1 MKNKKF
7 SLSLFKRLLLIVLVV
22 LSCSANAQ
30 GQLLPILKQEAE
42 KNLEILK
49 KEKIPAYYISY
60 RVTDETMYVTGSSFG
75 ELTGVKNNNQHNRF
89 LHIVIR
95 VGNRTFD
102 NTHDGTWGGNAGR
115 TFGMVLPYEDDPTA
129 IRMALWQNT
138 ESLYKK
144 AAQSY
149 EEQKAKLATQIAN
162 KDTSPDF
169 SLEKREQYSARI
181 PKQTK
186 IYFDTKEFAG
196 KLKQYTLGFCQNKDL
211 IEGNAIAKATL
222 RTISFADTEGASI
235 AQYSADYIIS
245 LYAMTMA
252 PDGMNLPLYKSYYA
266 SSPEKLPSDKDV
278 QKDATTISDM
288 LAQLRNAPL
297 ADPYNGPALLSAN
310 AAGVFFHEFFGHRV
324 EGTRMKQET
333 DAQTFKNKV
342 GELIL
347 APDMNVTFDPTLQTY
362 KSLPLSGHYLFDD
375 EGVRG
380 QRVEVVKD
388 GILKSFLMARTELT
402 GFPNSN
408 GHARATPVE
417 FPVTRQSNMIIES
430 NTPKST
436 SSLRELFKE
445 ELRSQKLP
453 FGYWFKEVSGGFT
466 VTNRFMPN
474 AFNVTPLIV
483 YKVYAGEQPDELV
496 RGVNMIGTPLAI
508 FSKII
513 ACGND
518 YEVFNGFCG
527 AESGSIPVACV
538 APSILVK
545 SVETQKQNTSQQQP
559 YLLPRP

>member
-1 MKNKKF
+1 MKNKKR
-7 SLSLFKRLLLIVLVV
+7 SLSFVERLLLIVLVV
-22 LSCSANAQ
+22 FPCQAGAQ
-30 GQLLPILKQEAE
+30 SQLLPILKQEAE

-60 RVTDETMYVTGSSFG
+60 RVTDETTYLTGSSFG
-75 ELTGVKNNNQHNRF
+75 ELTGVKADNHNRF

-95 VGNRTFD
+95 VGDRSFD
-102 NTHDGTWGGNAGR
+102 NTHDGSWGGNAGR
-115 TFGMVLPYEDDPTA
+115 TWGMALPYKDDPLA
-129 IRMALWQNT
+129 IRLALWQNT
-138 ESLYKK
+138 ENLYKK

-149 EEQKAKLATQIAN
+149 EEQKAKLATQVAN

-169 SLEKREQYSARI
+169 SIEKREQYTDRI
-181 PKQTK
+181 PKNPK
-186 IYFDTKEFAG
+186 IYFDTKEFNN
-196 KLKQYTLGFCQNKDL
+196 KLKQYTRDFCQNKDL
-211 IEGNAIAKATL
+211 VEGSAMAKATIK
-222 RTISFADTEGASI
+222 TISFADTEGASI
-235 AQYSADYIIS
+235 SQHSSDYVLS

-266 SSPEKLPSDKDV
+266 ASPEGLPSDKEV
-278 QKDATTISDM
+278 ISDASAISNM
-288 LAQLRNAPL
+288 LVQLRNAPL

-342 GELIL
+342 GEPIL
-347 APDMNVTFDPTLQTY
+347 SQDMNVTFDPTLKTY
-362 KSLPLSGHYLFDD
+362 KSLPLSGYYIFDD

-388 GILKSFLMARTELT
+388 GMLKSFLMGRTELS
-402 GFPNSN
+402 GFSHSN
-408 GHARATPVE
+408 GHARAMPVE
-417 FPVTRQSNMIIES
+417 FPVTRQSNMIVES
-430 NTPKST
+430 STPKS
-436 SSLRELFKE
+436 SSDLRELFKE
-445 ELRSQKLP
+445 ELRTQHLP

-483 YKVYAGEQPDELV
+483 YKVYASEQPDELV

-508 FSKII
+508 FSKIM

-518 YEVFNGFCG
+518 YAVFNGYCG

-545 SVETQKQNTSQQQP
+545 SVETQKQNASQQQP